1 MIIFKDKSSFQFNS
15 ELPNINLLAYND
27 IKLLENEELIEEQ
40 RKEIQDRIDYLDT
53 LVYVIDDILQYEL
66 STKIKDNFPYIDF
79 ILENNKLTDVTILE
93 KPAKPK
99 TDMEILQE
107 RLLQIEVLQVNSMS
121 MQIENKLL
129 GGIV

>member
-15 ELPNINLLAYND
+15 EIPSINILAYND
-27 IKLLENEELIEEQ
+27 VKSLDNEELTEEQ
-40 RKEIQDRIDYLDT
+40 RKEIQDRINYLDT

-79 ILENNKLTDVTILE
+79 ILENDKLIDVTILE

-99 TDMEILQE
+99 TDMELLQE

-129 GGIV
+129 GGMV